1 MVNRFYVISLVAI
14 RLISTIAILD
24 QNHYRNL
31 GQQEKLVLQAAF
43 IVNHIKSN
51 NLCDFRAIIYHIV
64 VSIGASDTIC
74 ISDNCLNSQ
83 KKNVIEQKS
92 IDMILSSQFRSR
104 FFEPH
109 VK

>member
-14 RLISTIAILD
+14 RLISAIAILD

-51 NLCDFRAIIYHIV
+51 NLCQLFHDFRPIIYHIV
-64 VSIGASDTIC
+64 VSIGASNTIC
-74 ISDNCLNSQ
+74 ISGKFANKQ
-83 KKNVIEQKS
+83 VIEQKS
-92 IDMILSSQFRSR
+92 IVM
-104 FFEPH
+104 
-109 VK
+109 V